1 MRIYE
6 LAKELKMN
14 SKDLVV
20 VAEQELGIE
29 IKNHMSSISDLETL
43 RIKKALNAINNG
55 KRTKEEKLS
64 KNTIID
70 EDQLVD
76 EKIDINDAK
85 IKKIDKK
92 LITPMGKPAQSK
104 TVTSKPGQSKQTNAS
119 TNTVSNTNSNTK
131 TNNNTNS
138 NTKTNNNTNSNTKTN
153 NNNNNNF
160 NKNNNNK
167 NSNYKGKNNNNK
179 NNNNNFN
186 KPVEEAEKKIPQIKI
201 KNIEMEEPII
211 VRDLADK
218 MGVPVNNVISKLILL
233 GVMVNMNQEIEFDTA
248 LLICEEY
255 HVNLTKT
262 EIIDELQ
269 VIEDSIESDDVDDIK
284 DLIPRSPIVTVMGHV
299 DHGKTSLLDA
309 MRNTAVTSQEAGGIT
324 QHIGASQ
331 IEINGKKIT
340 FLDTPGHEA
349 FTSMRARGAKVT
361 DIAIL
366 VVAADDGVMPQTIE
380 AINHAKAAG
389 VPIIVAVNKIDKEAA
404 NIDRVKQELSEQGV
418 ISEDWGGD
426 TIFVPVSAKK
436 RIGIEDLLEMILLVA
451 EVQELKANPNRSA
464 KGTIIEAKLDKG
476 RGSVATVL
484 IQKGTL
490 KKGDIVLVGSAY
502 GKVRAMFNSK
512 GKKIN
517 QAGPSVPVEILGLS
531 HTPLAGDSLIV
542 MESEKDAKNIAEK
555 RKDKRHLENMNTTSK
570 VSLEDLYERIQKG
583 EVKDLNIII
592 KADVSGSIEAVK
604 QSLQKQSLDE
614 VKVNPIHGGVG
625 GINENDVMLAS
636 ASNAIIIGFNVRPS
650 VSAMEV
656 AKRENVDIRTY
667 NIIYNA
673 IEDIKS
679 AVKGMLAPIY
689 KEVVLGRA
697 EVRATFKVPNIG
709 VVAGVYVIGGKVTRK
724 SKIRVLRNDIVIH
737 DGTISSLKRFKDDA
751 SELNTS
757 FEGGIGLDKYN
768 NIKEGD
774 VMEAYIMEEIK
785 R

>member
-20 VAEQELGIE
+20 IAEQELGIK
-29 IKNHMSSISDLETL
+29 IKNHMSSITDLETL
-43 RIKKALNAINNG
+43 RIKKALNIINSG
-55 KRTKEEKLS
+55 KRTKEKT
-64 KNTIID
+64 NIID
-70 EDQLVD
+70 EDPLVD
-76 EKIDINDAK
+76 DEIDINGAI
-85 IKKIDKK
+85 IKPTDKK
-92 LITPMGKPAQSK
+92 LIAPAKKPVQITKPAQAN
-104 TVTSKPGQSKQTNAS
+104 KPQAKPNQSKNVGKSSNDATN
-119 TNTVSNTNSNTK
+119 
-131 TNNNTNS
+131 
-138 NTKTNNNTNSNTKTN
+138 
-153 NNNNNNF
+153 F
-160 NKNNNNK
+160 Q
-167 NSNYKGKNNNNK
+167 GKNNNFKKIANT
-179 NNNNNFN
+179 N
-186 KPVEEAEKKIPQIKI
+186 KPAPVETEKKVQQVKI
-201 KNIEMEEPII
+201 KNIEIEEPIV

-233 GVMVNMNQEIEFDTA
+233 GVMVNMNQEIDYETAALIGEEFGVV
-248 LLICEEY
+248 IS
-255 HVNLTKT
+255 KK
-262 EIIDELQ
+262 EIIDELK
-269 VIEDSIESDDVDDIK
+269 VIEDSIEHDDVDDEK
-284 DLIPRSPIVTVMGHV
+284 DLLPRPPIVTVMGHV

-309 MRNTAVTSQEAGGIT
+309 IRNTAVTKQEAGGIT

-331 IEINGKKIT
+331 VEINGKKIT

-361 DIAIL
+361 DMAIL
-366 VVAADDGVMPQTIE
+366 VVAADDGVKPQTIE

-389 VPIIVAVNKIDKEAA
+389 VPIIVAVNKIDKETA

-418 ISEDWGGD
+418 LPEDWGGD

-436 RIGIEDLLEMILLVA
+436 HIGIEELLEMILLVA

-490 KKGDIVLVGSAY
+490 KKGDVVLVGSAH
-502 GKVRAMFNSK
+502 GKVRAMFSSK
-512 GKKIN
+512 GKRIS

-531 HTPLAGDSLIV
+531 HTPQAGDTLVV
-542 MESEKDAKNIAEK
+542 MDSEKNAKNIAEK
-555 RKDKRHLENMNTTSK
+555 RKDKKHLENMNLTSK
-570 VSLEDLYERIQKG
+570 VSLEDLYDRIQKG

-625 GINENDVMLAS
+625 GINENDIMLAS
-636 ASNAIIIGFNVRPS
+636 ASNAIVIGFNVRPS
-650 VSAMEV
+650 VAAMEL
-656 AKRENVDIRTY
+656 AKRENVDVRTY

-689 KEVVLGRA
+689 KEVVMGRA
-697 EVRATFKVPNIG
+697 EVRATFKVPNVGI
-709 VVAGVYVIGGKVTRK
+709 VAGVYITSGKVTRK
-724 SKIRVLRNDIVIH
+724 SNIRLLRNDIVIH
-737 DGTISSLKRFKDDA
+737 DGKITSLKRFKDDA
-751 SELNTS
+751 SELNTG
-757 FEGGIGLDKYN
+757 FEGGIGIENYN
-768 NIKEGD
+768 DIKEGD
-774 VMEAYIMEEIK
+774 VMEAYVMEEIK